1 MSNKSKDYSFFS
13 PLDYEK
19 YSNLHIVF
27 ESRSSKDPYFIDKK
41 INPDFFGKKKNI
53 EQRPKQ
59 KPNGLW
65 FSCGVDWF
73 NWCMNEFPNWVTG
86 KNFYSLILNE
96 DKILHIKTLK
106 ELKEFNK
113 NYGITE
119 FDINLKTKKKI
130 YFTYIK
136 YNKIPKKYSGIKFC
150 PYLKYK
156 LNKISKN
163 PIAEFNW
170 YYSLDAASGC
180 IWNPDCIEKVVYG
193 GYLPKYDG
201 NEKKI
206 KEKFEKIL
214 MKLNKK

>member
-1 MSNKSKDYSFFS
+1 MEES
-13 PLDYEK
+13 PGY
-19 YSNLHIVF
+19 
-27 ESRSSKDPYFIDKK
+27 
-41 INPDFFGKKKNI
+41 
-53 EQRPKQ
+53 
-59 KPNGLW
+59 
-65 FSCGVDWF
+65 
-73 NWCMNEFPNWVTG
+73 VTG

-96 DKILHIKTLK
+96 DKILHIETLK
-106 ELKEFNK
+106 QLKEFNK
-113 NYGITE
+113 KYCITKSVIDSE
-119 FDINLKTKKKI
+119 KKKMN
-130 YFTYIK
+130 YTAIK

-163 PIAEFNW
+163 PIAEFTW
-170 YYSLDAASGC
+170 YYSLDASSGC

-214 MKLNKK
+214 IKLNKKYY